1 MIFNFRFRFVF
12 IKDIYK
18 EEAPSKTP
26 TLSKIVNKG
35 IWVVGTSNQFFI
47 YEVLK
52 LKQNFRKNK
61 EVAGKTRFFAIG
73 PLSTCDNIG
82 F

>member
-1 MIFNFRFRFVF
+1 M
-12 IKDIYK
+12 
-18 EEAPSKTP
+18 
-26 TLSKIVNKG
+26 NKG

-61 EVAGKTRFFAIG
+61 EVAGKTRFFVIG

>member
-1 MIFNFRFRFVF
+1 M
-12 IKDIYK
+12 
-18 EEAPSKTP
+18 
-26 TLSKIVNKG
+26 NKG

-61 EVAGKTRFFAIG
+61 EVAGKTQFFVIG